1 MDYLLF
7 LKLGGGLLGAVSAS
21 VFFWCK
27 GYSRDIEKPIEDA
40 EGNFLISKVGEL
52 EGLESDGVILTEPE
66 PVVESEPEPQP
77 EPQPEPEPEPEPV
90 VQPQS

>member
-7 LKLGGGLLGAVSAS
+7 LKLGGGLLGAISAS

-27 GYSRDIEKPIEDA
+27 GYSKEIEKPIEDA

-52 EGLESDGVILTEPE
+52 EGMQSDGVILAEPEPTPEPVFEPE
-66 PVVESEPEPQP
+66 PVSEEIISEEPTITQ
-77 EPQPEPEPEPEPV
+77 
-90 VQPQS
+90 